1 MPAIFGGLLI
11 FWGLALTFINGSTS
25 VTAYIPNMFGWFM
38 QFLGVME
45 LKAPKYKKKVNAYSR
60 NNWIINILGRTRCD
74 QECYVWS
81 SWG

>member
-45 LKAPKYKKKVNAYSR
+45 LKAPKYKKKS
-60 NNWIINILGRTRCD
+60 
-74 QECYVWS
+74 
-81 SWG
+81 